1 MIWEVDPPGTAA
13 SAAEAR
19 WRRQRIQFFQRR
31 GGTLLPRQYIQPP
44 ISGVPVPMQLMFRG
58 AAALPMP
65 DNIALR
71 RIVEAMYFDK
81 YGALNGIPADI
92 LRKLLWDD
100 ISYS

>member
-1 MIWEVDPPGTAA
+1 MRV
-13 SAAEAR
+13 
-19 WRRQRIQFFQRR
+19 
-31 GGTLLPRQYIQPP
+31 
-44 ISGVPVPMQLMFRG
+44 SGVVQHTIHGRE
-58 AAALPMP
+58 AALPMP